1 MNILNI
7 GFTFDSGTLTFLVLA
22 AVSVIAAFFVVEH
35 KSIVYSA
42 FFLGILG
49 MANAALFTLIGYNFI
64 ALFFVSVYLGA
75 AVSFIVFSASM
86 FEEAPP
92 VERSVR
98 IITIISVIVAAVIL
112 TWIFSQYFTGGI
124 QPSYVSYRDLAILLT
139 DKYGFALIIATLT
152 LITTL
157 IEAIT
162 IARNEETK

>member
-1 MNILNI
+1 MSILSI
-7 GFTFDSGTLTFLVLA
+7 GFTFDSGTLIFMLLA
-22 AVSVIAAFFVVEH
+22 SIAVIAAFFVVEH

-92 VERSVR
+92 VERPIR
-98 IITIISVIVAAVIL
+98 LITIISVIITAVIL
-112 TWIFSQYFTGGI
+112 IGVFSQFFTGGI
-124 QPSYVSYRDLAILLT
+124 QPSYINYRDLAVLLT

-152 LITTL
+152 LVTTL

-162 IARNEETK
+162 IARTEETE